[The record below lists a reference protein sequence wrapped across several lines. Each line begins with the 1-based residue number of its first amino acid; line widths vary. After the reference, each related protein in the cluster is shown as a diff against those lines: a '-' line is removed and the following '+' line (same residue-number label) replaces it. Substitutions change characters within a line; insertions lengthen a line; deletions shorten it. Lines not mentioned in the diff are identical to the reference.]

1 MNDNNT
7 ASKACTKLLLLLKW
21 RMKTLPGPGAATV
34 RASGILLHTHGIL
47 LPRPST
53 HCHGVSPRHGKKN
66 KHNGCTHTALLY
78 VFMYVGVPVMNR
90 KPFSGQRD

>member
-1 MNDNNT
+1 MDGESIIKYKVMNDNNT

-53 HCHGVSPRHGKKN
+53 HSHGVLLAMVKRISV
-66 KHNGCTHTALLY
+66 HTQLCNTFLCMW
-78 VFMYVGVPVMNR
+78 VCQ
-90 KPFSGQRD
+90 S